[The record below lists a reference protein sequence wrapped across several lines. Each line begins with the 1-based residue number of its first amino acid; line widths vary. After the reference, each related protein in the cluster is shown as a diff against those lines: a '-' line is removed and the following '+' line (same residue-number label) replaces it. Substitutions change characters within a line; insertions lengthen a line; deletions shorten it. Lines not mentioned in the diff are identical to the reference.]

1 MVDMLKIV
9 RASIADADI
18 ITRIK
23 ISAYNKEINTFLGRN
38 GGPPGY
44 DKVESEINIIK
55 KYIAY
60 KITLD
65 NQIIGAFF
73 LVPISRTIM
82 RFEDFVIEPFYQNK
96 GFGYHVME
104 IVERKYSDILVW
116 KLSTSI
122 FSIGNQHLYK
132 KFGFVEVSR
141 DEEEIEYVK
150 VIN

>member
-1 MVDMLKIV
+1 MLKIV
-9 RASIADADI
+9 RANIEDAGI

-23 ISAYNKEINTFLGRN
+23 ISAYNKEINTYLGRN

-44 DKVESEINIIK
+44 AKMESQINIIK

-73 LVPISRTIM
+73 LIPISSTIM

-96 GFGYHVME
+96 GFGYRVLE
-104 IVERKYSDILVW
+104 LVEREYSDILVW
-116 KLSTSI
+116 KLSTPI
-122 FSIGNQHLYK
+122 FSIGNQYLYK

-150 VIN
+150 MII